1 MENNNNTTLEV
12 LKSLFEAFGIEVQF
26 IGKKGAASPEEE
38 KKVTKE
44 ETPVKTNHVQK
55 VAYLSAK
62 DGRVSLINDI
72 LLNEE
77 NGANLVINFSPVRSS
92 LFNGVVAT
100 QKGRDWTVFADII
113 NKKIDQTI
121 ADYVEGHSGYDY
133 DDEDDY
139 DDYDDDE
146 SVEDNVNL
154 STLVIYTSSTREEAE
169 AYYKE
174 ALARVEDLNLFDRAI
189 IVSLEQ

>member
-1 MENNNNTTLEV
+1 MENNNNSTLEA
-12 LKSLFEAFGIEVQF
+12 LKNLFESFGVKVQF
-26 IGKKGAASPEEE
+26 VKDAVNPEE
-38 KKVTKE
+38 KKVTKD
-44 ETPVKTNHVQK
+44 ETPAKPKHVQK

-62 DGRVSLINDI
+62 EGRVSLINDI

-92 LFNGVVAT
+92 LFDSVVAT
-100 QKGRDWTVFADII
+100 QKGRDWTVFAAII
-113 NKKIDQTI
+113 NKKIDQAI

-146 SVEDNVNL
+146 AVEDNVNL

-174 ALARVEDLNLFDRAI
+174 ALARVENLNLFDRAI

>member
-1 MENNNNTTLEV
+1 MENNNNTTLDA

-26 IGKKGAASPEEE
+26 IGKKGAVSPEEE

-44 ETPVKTNHVQK
+44 ETPAKPNHVQK

-77 NGANLVINFSPVRSS
+77 NGANLVINFSPVKSS

-100 QKGRDWTVFADII
+100 QKGRDWTVFTDII

-121 ADYVEGHSGYDY
+121 ADYAEFHSGYDY
-133 DDEDDY
+133 DDY
-139 DDYDDDE
+139 DDEDDDE